1 MKDFIKKFL
10 YKLPSIIFTIAETCV
25 IVLTGRLL
33 HIEYFHIL
41 LIMLAF
47 TIIRIKVPKPMHYRK
62 WYHCLIWTSL
72 VFLSLFVVLKFDIK
86 LSVIMSLFMAFVLSS
101 KGNIEDMFMWK
112 GKNTNYADIEEYIKY
127 NEYDTKLIE
136 FENKLKEQPGI
147 EYLLYKYRF
156 KQGLS
161 YSQISE
167 KLEIET
173 PRIAEKLEKIAF
185 AIRIYCKI

>member
-136 FENKLKEQPGI
+136 FESKLKEQTGI

>member
-1 MKDFIKKFL
+1 MKDKMKKLL
-10 YKLPSIIFTIAETCV
+10 YKLPSIIFSIAETSV
-25 IVLTGRLL
+25 IILTGRLL
-33 HIEYFHIL
+33 RIEYYQIG

-47 TIIRIKVPKPMHYRK
+47 CIVRIKIPKPMHYKK
-62 WYHCLIWTSL
+62 WYHCIIWTTL
-72 VFLSLFVVLKFDIK
+72 VFLSLFVILKLDLKISIVM
-86 LSVIMSLFMAFVLSS
+86 SVFFSIILSS
-101 KGNIEDMFMWK
+101 KGNIEDAFMWK
-112 GKNTNYADIEEYIKY
+112 GKNTNYADIEEFIKY

-136 FENKLKEQPGI
+136 FENKLKEQTGI

>member
-1 MKDFIKKFL
+1 
-10 YKLPSIIFTIAETCV
+10 
-25 IVLTGRLL
+25 
-33 HIEYFHIL
+33 
-41 LIMLAF
+41 
-47 TIIRIKVPKPMHYRK
+47 MHYKK
-62 WYHCLIWTSL
+62 WYHCLVWTSL
-72 VFLSLFVVLKFDIK
+72 VFLSLFVVLKFEIK
-86 LSVIMSLFMAFVLSS
+86 LSVIMSLIMAFILSS

-127 NEYDTKLIE
+127 NEYDTRLIE

-167 KLEIET
+167 KLDIET

>member
-1 MKDFIKKFL
+1 MKDKMKKLL
-10 YKLPSIIFTIAETCV
+10 YKLPSIIFSIAETSV
-25 IVLTGRLL
+25 IILTGRLL
-33 HIEYFHIL
+33 RIEYYQIG

-47 TIIRIKVPKPMHYRK
+47 CIVRIKIPKPMHYKK
-62 WYHCLIWTSL
+62 WYHCIIWTTL
-72 VFLSLFVVLKFDIK
+72 VFLSLFVILKLDLKISIVM
-86 LSVIMSLFMAFVLSS
+86 SVFFSIILSS
-101 KGNIEDMFMWK
+101 KGNIEDAFMWK
-112 GKNTNYADIEEYIKY
+112 GKNTNYADIEEFIKY

-136 FENKLKEQPGI
+136 FENKLKEQTGI

-167 KLEIET
+167 KLE
-173 PRIAEKLEKIAF
+173 KIAF

>member
-1 MKDFIKKFL
+1 MKNLIKKFL
-10 YKLPSIIFTIAETCV
+10 YKLPSIIFAIAEMCV
-25 IVLTGRLL
+25 IILTGRLL

-41 LIMLAF
+41 LIILAF
-47 TIIRIKVPKPMHYRK
+47 SIIRIKVPKPMHYKK
-62 WYHCLIWTSL
+62 WYHCLVWTSL
-72 VFLSLFVVLKFDIK
+72 VFLSLFVVLKFEIK
-86 LSVIMSLFMAFVLSS
+86 LSVIMSLIMAFILSS

-136 FENKLKEQPGI
+136 FENK
-147 EYLLYKYRF
+147 YRF
-156 KQGLS
+156 KRGLS